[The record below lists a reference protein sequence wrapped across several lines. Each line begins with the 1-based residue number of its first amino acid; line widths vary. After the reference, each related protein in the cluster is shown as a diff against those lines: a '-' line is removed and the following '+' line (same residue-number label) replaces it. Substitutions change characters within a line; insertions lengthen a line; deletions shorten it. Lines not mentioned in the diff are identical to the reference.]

1 MEFEKIL
8 NKKNIFTYLMLLA
21 IIILLLP
28 TLTRLLSQN
37 STYLGP
43 NAYYHARMA
52 KTIKENGIPSIDGLS
67 YGGREYSPHIY
78 HLILAGASNIIPL
91 NILLFIL
98 PFILGISSLILF
110 YLILK
115 KLRQK
120 RQLISLSILIL
131 IMSPIFIYLFT
142 TINQNTLPIFLNLI
156 AIYLFLSKPKHKYL
170 FLSKPRNKKYL
181 FAIIP
186 LTLAAFFG
194 PLHAVAPIIFLF
206 FLASTKNKKS
216 KAIKL
221 SIPATI
227 ILLFYHLPFY
237 LKNGIHLSPNF
248 VKINFF
254 NSFISEFGPLIS
266 FGIFA
271 IILTLMGIMNLK
283 ENKKTTLF
291 YIITLGLLFI
301 SYHIINLRIYLNFI
315 VAFLAAHS
323 FLILINQKWELKTI
337 KKLTVLIIVCGLLFS
352 TVVQLN
358 TLSNSDP
365 AQDIKFSLEWLKNQ
379 PPGKVFSHYS
389 KGFWIQ
395 GMAEKPTIMDPL
407 FNNAP
412 NLETTYKDSELL
424 FNSRRIKNN
433 TEIINKYD
441 ITYIWI
447 DKKMKSGQVWI
458 NQDQGLLFLLQH
470 SDNFK
475 NIYSLNNIEI
485 WMYTKKNNQNK

>member
-1 MEFEKIL
+1 
-8 NKKNIFTYLMLLA
+8 
-21 IIILLLP
+21 
-28 TLTRLLSQN
+28 
-37 STYLGP
+37 
-43 NAYYHARMA
+43 
-52 KTIKENGIPSIDGLS
+52 
-67 YGGREYSPHIY
+67 
-78 HLILAGASNIIPL
+78 
-91 NILLFIL
+91 
-98 PFILGISSLILF
+98 
-110 YLILK
+110 
-115 KLRQK
+115 
-120 RQLISLSILIL
+120 
-131 IMSPIFIYLFT
+131 
-142 TINQNTLPIFLNLI
+142 
-156 AIYLFLSKPKHKYL
+156 
-170 FLSKPRNKKYL
+170 
-181 FAIIP
+181 
-186 LTLAAFFG
+186 
-194 PLHAVAPIIFLF
+194 
-206 FLASTKNKKS
+206 
-216 KAIKL
+216 
-221 SIPATI
+221 
-227 ILLFYHLPFY
+227 
-237 LKNGIHLSPNF
+237 
-248 VKINFF
+248 
-254 NSFISEFGPLIS
+254 
-266 FGIFA
+266 
-271 IILTLMGIMNLK
+271 MGIMNLK

-365 AQDIKFSLEWLKNQ
+365 TQDIKFSLEWLKNQ